1 MTVQDLYRV
10 IDDNE
15 EVEIK
20 LNNGICLWYGINEDM
35 PIEYLGK
42 IVNSIYSLQGSYEA
56 YTVIEIA

>member
-10 IDDNE
+10 IDDND

-20 LNNGICLWYGINEDM
+20 LNNGISLWYGENEDM

-42 IVNSIYSLQGSYEA
+42 IVNSVYSLQGSYEA
-56 YTVIEIA
+56 YIVIEIA